1 MATVNSSAFLA
12 DSNLEYEALTQLLPI
27 AVLIVSINGVVFLLF
42 AKDKRLRT
50 PANYLLFS
58 LAVCDFLTGLINIPL
73 TIIVFTRVIAPPPG
87 IIVGFFVV
95 VLHNMVVVLVVYHIF
110 VITAERYFSIVHP
123 FRHRWQMTR
132 RSILKI
138 IVVIWLAAIVIAF
151 LPVTWYHRFLYH
163 QEDISTATLQI
174 QTGHTIFCVVFV
186 FLLPYIFIIYS
197 QVYLHKKIRRG
208 TLNFSM
214 KRRRQHYLV
223 NQKVNNIKR
232 SLIIFGLMALVYAVC
247 WFPWFV
253 ISLFSNLWF
262 PLSGK
267 ADRILLRFSHVFLIV
282 RYLTSIV
289 NPVLYTFLK
298 RDFLEAFKT
307 VILRW
312 EIQQENSQI
321 ASHRQEL
328 LLKVQLPNATPGL
341 AMNLLQKNERYTN
354 SLYVSAV

>member
-1 MATVNSSAFLA
+1 MATVNSSATPT
-12 DSNLEYEALTQLLPI
+12 DSSSDNHAIAQLLPI
-27 AVLIVSINGVVFLLF
+27 AMLIVSINGVVFLLF

-163 QEDISTATLQI
+163 QEGISTVTRQI
-174 QTGHTIFCVVFV
+174 QTGHTIFCIFFV
-186 FLLPYIFIIYS
+186 FLLPYAFIVHFQVVMFRKIFVEGLS
-197 QVYLHKKIRRG
+197 
-208 TLNFSM
+208 
-214 KRRRQHYLV
+214 
-223 NQKVNNIKR
+223 
-232 SLIIFGLMALVYAVC
+232 SLAK
-247 WFPWFV
+247 
-253 ISLFSNLWF
+253 
-262 PLSGK
+262 GK
-267 ADRILLRFSHVFLIV
+267 DKA
-282 RYLTSIV
+282 
-289 NPVLYTFLK
+289 
-298 RDFLEAFKT
+298 
-307 VILRW
+307 
-312 EIQQENSQI
+312 
-321 ASHRQEL
+321 
-328 LLKVQLPNATPGL
+328 
-341 AMNLLQKNERYTN
+341 AMP
-354 SLYVSAV
+354 